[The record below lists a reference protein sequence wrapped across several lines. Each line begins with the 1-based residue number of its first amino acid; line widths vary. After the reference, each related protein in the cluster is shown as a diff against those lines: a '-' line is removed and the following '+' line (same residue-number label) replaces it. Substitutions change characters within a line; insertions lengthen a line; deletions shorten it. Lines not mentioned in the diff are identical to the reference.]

1 MSALDRFRRQKTNVA
16 EAEAF
21 VALLLDK
28 GRVVNLSIDLAVKP
42 NTGEAVRI
50 PRALKDAAEVVGTPR
65 MDNVLTLA
73 VAAMRVELNQIGQE
87 AKAEYEQLAADAGL
101 VVGPAPNPVP

>member
-1 MSALDRFRRQKTNVA
+1 MSALDRFRRQKADVA

-21 VALLLDK
+21 VALLAE
-28 GRVVNLSIDLAVKP
+28 GRIVNLSIDMNVKP
-42 NTGEAVRI
+42 RNSEAVRM
-50 PRALKDAAEVVGTPR
+50 PRALKDAVEDVAATR
-65 MDNVLTLA
+65 LNNVLTLA
-73 VAAMRVELNQIGQE
+73 VAAMRVELNQIGQQ